1 MNLEQDCIRKG
12 LIRKMPPDLQ
22 KAQNSIRIAEMK
34 LSSAKEQSKAG
45 FHESAFITAY
55 TSMFHSA
62 RALLSRD
69 GFKERSHYC
78 IYIYISEK
86 YAGRIGMKYLNE
98 LNSMRMIRH
107 KVMYGDEEEVR
118 IREVEETE
126 AESSIRIAEGFLGEV
141 KKLLS

>member
-1 MNLEQDCIRKG
+1 
-12 LIRKMPPDLQ
+12 
-22 KAQNSIRIAEMK
+22 
-34 LSSAKEQSKAG
+34 
-45 FHESAFITAY
+45 
-55 TSMFHSA
+55 MFHSA
-62 RALLSRD
+62 RALLFRD

-126 AESSIRIAEGFLGEV
+126 AESSIKIAKGFLAEI
-141 KKLLS
+141 KKLLG